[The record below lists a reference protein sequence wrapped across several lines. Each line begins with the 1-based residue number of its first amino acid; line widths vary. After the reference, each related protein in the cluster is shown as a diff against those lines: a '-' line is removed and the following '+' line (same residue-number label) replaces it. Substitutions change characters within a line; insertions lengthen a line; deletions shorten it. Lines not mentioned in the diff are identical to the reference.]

1 MRIEPLGSAALML
14 RIEAGERIP
23 DVLLAWVKTQPFRAA
38 AVQGIGAVA
47 EAEIGFFDPETRR
60 YEKIHLPEQME
71 VLSLL
76 GNLSLDPQ
84 GAPFFHLHVVL
95 GRPDGSTLGGI
106 CSMLWRGPRWKSC
119 SRPCPVCCAGHRTRI
134 LGLTCWIWGRS
145 SGWRRTA
152 DLGEVHRWHPRNR

>member
-95 GRPDGSTLGGI
+95 GRPDGSTLGGH
-106 CSMLWRGPRWKSC
+106 LFYAVA
-119 SRPCPVCCAGHRTRI
+119 RPTLEIVFTPLPGVLRRAPDPDS
-134 LGLTCWIWGRS
+134 GLNLL
-145 SGWRRTA
+145 
-152 DLGEVHRWHPRNR
+152 DLGQVFRMAEGR